1 MEDINADRPMT
12 FDRAL
17 LTKLDTVSLSDDR
30 TVPTG
35 AALLEIKNSYGFD
48 LRHVSMNN
56 AWSSGLSIVNSSFV
70 RGDYLDIQGT
80 VGHAGIYVQGSS
92 GVSLNSVLLEDSK
105 NWGVDIQDSHA
116 INLNYM
122 RVDKAGIAGLNMT
135 GSNDVQATRLSVL
148 NAQRGIV
155 LENNNRNIDIDGLV
169 IQKIKGD
176 GISVEKGNQDISISN
191 LDAREI
197 SGDTFL
203 SSGTRVK
210 LSDFYIERTK
220 DGSSDVG
227 IKLTADSS
235 FNRIERGTV
244 QTNGLSPNGL
254 MVIQGSGHQ
263 LQNLEIVRSVD
274 LPAKIGTII
283 TQSDIKIMNAQDIS
297 IDAIRTDI
305 TSTIFDYGDLF
316 YESIIINDSKNI
328 QLKNIQINDASIV
341 PVLDK
346 SISINNSQYI
356 TLEKANLP
364 RRIIVFSSK
373 YVDISDIDISTTLN
387 LLRPSVVASFSENVN
402 ISNLRSDNDISIIQS
417 KNVKL
422 VNLSIIA
429 TRAGIFVDGST
440 DVEIRGASVIQS
452 TTSPEVAGIDINLS
466 TSILVTDVVIELK
479 KPESLFSRGINI
491 DYSGVILG
499 GVSVILGKGEAIA
512 FAFSGGA
519 LADMGNNTAYGFDG
533 VTAKVCDG
541 VADTPFSVKVWDGAK
556 HHMCQ

>member
-1 MEDINADRPMT
+1 
-12 FDRAL
+12 
-17 LTKLDTVSLSDDR
+17 
-30 TVPTG
+30 
-35 AALLEIKNSYGFD
+35 
-48 LRHVSMNN
+48 
-56 AWSSGLSIVNSSFV
+56 
-70 RGDYLDIQGT
+70 
-80 VGHAGIYVQGSS
+80 
-92 GVSLNSVLLEDSK
+92 
-105 NWGVDIQDSHA
+105 
-116 INLNYM
+116 
-122 RVDKAGIAGLNMT
+122 MT

-305 TSTIFDYGDLF
+305 TSTIFDYGDLL
-316 YESIIINDSKNI
+316 Y
-328 QLKNIQINDASIV
+328 
-341 PVLDK
+341 
-346 SISINNSQYI
+346 
-356 TLEKANLP
+356 
-364 RRIIVFSSK
+364 
-373 YVDISDIDISTTLN
+373 
-387 LLRPSVVASFSENVN
+387 
-402 ISNLRSDNDISIIQS
+402 
-417 KNVKL
+417 
-422 VNLSIIA
+422 
-429 TRAGIFVDGST
+429 
-440 DVEIRGASVIQS
+440 
-452 TTSPEVAGIDINLS
+452 
-466 TSILVTDVVIELK
+466 
-479 KPESLFSRGINI
+479 
-491 DYSGVILG
+491 
-499 GVSVILGKGEAIA
+499 
-512 FAFSGGA
+512 
-519 LADMGNNTAYGFDG
+519 
-533 VTAKVCDG
+533 
-541 VADTPFSVKVWDGAK
+541 
-556 HHMCQ
+556 